1 MKSYKESVDKVYE
14 KIDNCIIIGLTG
26 RTGSGC
32 TTTSK
37 ILETSKFECL
47 ALSSPKKRDF
57 NDVEERKNAK
67 IYKYMK
73 KEWSQ
78 FVTIEASSVILSFV
92 LERRYDDF
100 EKFIDSL
107 CSKDKN
113 PQFRIVGYDELKRK
127 MKGLKSIFDNKI
139 DFSKEASADEIDEI
153 YNYFIRTL
161 KEYKK
166 TFFDIFIEYSGYEI
180 SKSNF
185 VKQKEKKLQLYTYL
199 LQTFGNNI
207 RSSGD
212 PYVSKFDKL
221 NFNKVAERIENVIEI
236 IKKYNQYNN
245 QGNKN
250 RICIDAIRNP
260 YEAHYLRDTYKT
272 FYLVSVNTDDAERV
286 RRLSKFDDQE
296 LAALDEMEYPSEIE
310 SGKIFY
316 QQSIQECL
324 QIADIHLYNPYSND
338 SEYEK
343 LTSDLVRYVA
353 LMLHPGLI
361 TPTNIERCMQ
371 VAYNAKFNSGCLS
384 RQVGSV
390 ITDENFYVKAI
401 GWNEVP
407 QGQVSCSLRS
417 VFDFFSDRDKDTY
430 SKFELE
436 NKEFKSSL
444 EKIKSEY
451 NSKSNDICENYC
463 VPFCFK
469 DVYNAIRNDKNQVYT
484 RSLHAEENSFLQA
497 SKFGGKGI
505 CGGKLF
511 VTASPCE
518 LCSKKSYQL
527 GIKDIYYIDPYPGIA
542 SSHIL
547 KLGDKESN
555 PNLHIFYGAI
565 GSAYISLYSQRFA
578 IKDELQ
584 LLSGIKMKD
593 VISNR
598 AQNDESV
605 YNNIEYNS
613 LYLELKFET
622 RTDIEFKQNAEVKVK
637 ANQLSEL
644 PKTMCWTGSS
654 YDRTTINDDEGK
666 YTLIDEKLGDGMY
679 RIVIKPKCEC
689 KSGKKFKYSITSYLK
704 DSKSIMNPML
714 SYHARSFT
722 KNLKLCVKFNKEH
735 FNEAP
740 HGLKINKYADID
752 KNLLFES
759 EEIKIINEENYYI
772 VEENIEKP
780 YLLYTYAIEWDFN

>member
-92 LERRYDDF
+92 LERSYDEF

-127 MKGLKSIFDNKI
+127 MEGLKSIFDNKI
-139 DFSKEASADEIDEI
+139 DFSKEANADAIDEI

-236 IKKYNQYNN
+236 IKKYNQHNN
-245 QGNKN
+245 KGDKN

-451 NSKSNDICENYC
+451 NSKSKDICDNYC

-689 KSGKKFKYSITSYLK
+689 KSGEEFKYSITSYLK

-722 KNLKLCVKFNKEH
+722 KNLKLCVKFNKDH
-735 FNEAP
+735 FNEEP

-759 EEIKIINEENYYI
+759 EEIKIIDEENYYI
-772 VEENIEKP
+772 VEKNIEKP

>member
-92 LERRYDDF
+92 LERSYNDF

-107 CSKDKN
+107 CSKEKN

-127 MKGLKSIFDNKI
+127 MEGLKSIFDNKI
-139 DFSKEASADEIDEI
+139 DFSKEANADEIDEI

-451 NSKSNDICENYC
+451 NSKSKDICDNYC

-598 AQNDESV
+598 TQNDESV
-605 YNNIEYNS
+605 YNKIEYNS

-637 ANQLSEL
+637 ADRLSEL

-689 KSGKKFKYSITSYLK
+689 ESGEKFKYSITSYLK

-759 EEIKIINEENYYI
+759 EEIKIIDEEGYYI
-772 VEENIEKP
+772 VEKNIGKP